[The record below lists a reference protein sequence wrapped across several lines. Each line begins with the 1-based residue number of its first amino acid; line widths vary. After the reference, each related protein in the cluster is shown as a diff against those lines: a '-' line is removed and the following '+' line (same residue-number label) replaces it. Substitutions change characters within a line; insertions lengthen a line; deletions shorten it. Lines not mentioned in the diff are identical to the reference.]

1 MFNLFIE
8 SDASDYFI
16 NSYYDVAGGSEDNPP
31 TDDDALITS
40 YLIASDENSVNLLVS
55 ELAENDYDMIFVMF
69 D

>member
-16 NSYYDVAGGSEDNPP
+16 NSYYDVAGGSEDDPP

-40 YLIASDENSVNLLVS
+40 YLIASDKNSVNLLVS